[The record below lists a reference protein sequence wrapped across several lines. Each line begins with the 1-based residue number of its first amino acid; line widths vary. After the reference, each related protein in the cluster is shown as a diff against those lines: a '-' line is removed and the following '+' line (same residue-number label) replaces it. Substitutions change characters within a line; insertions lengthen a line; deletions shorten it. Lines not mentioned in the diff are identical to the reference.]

1 MSARVSLRP
10 RDFGVAACALRL
22 AVAEAVRSDFVQCFR
37 GVAPALGRPST
48 DASLREGG
56 LPSIVGA
63 PLDADAPRRRSPGT
77 STFVR
82 VYSDALSP
90 FCVPPTSADAVSSAW
105 RFRLRR
111 SRCPRR
117 PPPPDCAPRA

>member
-56 LPSIVGA
+56 AAEHRGRTAGCRCATPQVTW
-63 PLDADAPRRRSPGT
+63 D
-77 STFVR
+77 
-82 VYSDALSP
+82 VYL
-90 FCVPPTSADAVSSAW
+90 CT
-105 RFRLRR
+105 RLQ
-111 SRCPRR
+111 
-117 PPPPDCAPRA
+117 